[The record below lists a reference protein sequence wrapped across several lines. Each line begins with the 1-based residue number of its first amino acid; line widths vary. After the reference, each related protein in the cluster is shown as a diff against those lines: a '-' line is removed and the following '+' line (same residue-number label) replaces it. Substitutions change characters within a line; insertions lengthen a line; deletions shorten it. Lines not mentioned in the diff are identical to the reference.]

1 MRIRL
6 GMADSGRNGVR
17 LVLPRALRLHADPLH
32 RVVRPVDTGSLEG
45 LQGPHASN
53 QQGRLIE
60 RTDAQLLL
68 ASCPGK
74 AEAIKVRAH
83 T

>member
-17 LVLPRALRLHADPLH
+17 LVLSRALRIHPHPLH
-32 RVVRPVDTGSLEG
+32 RVVRPVAPGSLEG

-60 RTDAQLLL
+60 RTYAQLLL

-74 AEAIKVRAH
+74 AEAIKVRAY